1 MVKKLLLIL
10 RKSICIALLPPF
22 FLDCVVALGVADNRG
37 NAQWVASGFLYGEK
51 VDPAVDRYTVFL
63 VTARHV
69 MTDLKQA
76 MKSGYMMGHPATTV
90 VMRFNPEPG
99 ESARQF
105 PVPMDR
111 WFVSDDESVHA
122 AVALINTGFLRENG
136 VKRLVFF
143 EGDQNVANSA
153 KARELGISEGDGVYV
168 LGFPMGLVESS
179 QRNFAIVKGGTVA
192 RISDCLAGVG
202 NSFLIDSLIF
212 PGNSGGPV
220 VNRPEMGSVQGTK
233 PQPAAYLIGM
243 IEGYIP
249 YEDYALSAQTLR
261 PRVIFE
267 ENSGLAEVI
276 PVDAV
281 QKVVKI
287 AIDKIGAQGGNLQ

>member
-1 MVKKLLLIL
+1 
-10 RKSICIALLPPF
+10 
-22 FLDCVVALGVADNRG
+22 
-37 NAQWVASGFLYGEK
+37 
-51 VDPAVDRYTVFL
+51 
-63 VTARHV
+63 
-69 MTDLKQA
+69 
-76 MKSGYMMGHPATTV
+76 
-90 VMRFNPEPG
+90 MRFNPEPG
-99 ESARQF
+99 EPARQF

-111 WFVSDDESVHA
+111 WFVSDDLSVHA
-122 AVALINTGFLRENG
+122 AVAPVNTDFLRENG
-136 VKRLVFF
+136 VKRLAFF
-143 EGDQNVANSA
+143 ESDQNVANRA

-168 LGFPMGLVESS
+168 LGFPMGLVEGGE
-179 QRNFAIVKGGTVA
+179 RNFAIVKGGTVA

-233 PQPAAYLIGM
+233 VQSAAYLIGM

-281 QKVVKI
+281 QQVIKI
-287 AIDKIGAQGGNLQ
+287 AIENLNRETKDLQ